1 MRRLHHS
8 DRGLS
13 LAELMVSMMLMA
25 IVAAVFLSLL
35 QTTMSA
41 TRDLEGTAR
50 SNDDVRLALQ
60 QMDRDF
66 RSAEKV
72 CEPLPGFDSNR
83 LEFRTRGYTA
93 TTNAVGYEDLIYE
106 LRDTDGDGAA
116 TDLQRSADDGA
127 TWRTIISGVQN
138 ETFVDDDYNT
148 IAETYL
154 RGDYDAAKER
164 ALLMSRA
171 PKLLAALRALVATCE
186 SVVPDHIATDPDHD
200 YAKADDAARAAIA
213 EAMGVRS

>member
-148 IAETYL
+148 KI
-154 RGDYDAAKER
+154 GR
-164 ALLMSRA
+164 ALGTPGVPIFTNQGGVAS
-171 PKLLAALRALVATCE
+171 ALPSQGKVITVRIWVDQNTNDRI
-186 SVVPDHIATDPDHD
+186 S
-200 YAKADDAARAAIA
+200 ARLGTTEISGRNIWTPNSANCP
-213 EAMGVRS
+213 

>member
-1 MRRLHHS
+1 MHRLHRNEH
-8 DRGLS
+8 GLS

-35 QTTMSA
+35 ETTMLA

-72 CEPLPGFDSNR
+72 CEPLPGFASNR

-93 TTNAVGYEDLIYE
+93 TTNAVGYQDLIYD

-116 TDLQRSADDGA
+116 TDLQRSADGGV
-127 TWRTIISGVQN
+127 TWRTVISGVQN
-138 ETFVDDDYNT
+138 ETYVDDDYNT
-148 IAETYL
+148 KV
-154 RGDYDAAKER
+154 GR
-164 ALLMSRA
+164 ALGTADVPIFTNQGGVAS
-171 PKLLAALRALVATCE
+171 ALPSQGKVITVRIWVDLNTNDRI
-186 SVVPDHIATDPDHD
+186 S
-200 YAKADDAARAAIA
+200 ARLGTSEISGRNIWTPNSA
-213 EAMGVRS
+213 SCP